1 MGRRY
6 RRRSS
11 IFSDINHIG
20 SKLSWWG
27 ALIFGVITFTA
38 FYFLIPMWLEA
49 KLASGS
55 SSNMYPVLEA
65 IFGRRIHWFEYVG
78 IASGIVCLYYSVR
91 NYYVSSTA
99 NWKERSIVGI
109 LSKILGRKID

>member
-1 MGRRY
+1 MRRRY

-20 SKLSWWG
+20 SKLSWWS

-38 FYFLIPMWLEA
+38 FYYLIPMWLEA
-49 KLASGS
+49 KLASRS
-55 SSNMYPVLEA
+55 SSNIYPVLEA

-78 IASGIVCLYYSVR
+78 TTSGIVCLYYSVR
-91 NYYVSSTA
+91 NYCFSSTA
-99 NWKERSIVGI
+99 NWKERSMVSI
-109 LSKILGRKID
+109 LSKIIGRKID